1 MTGPGGRSGGNVSLI
16 VTLTPNPSVDRTV
29 EVDEL
34 VRGAVLRAVSATVD
48 AGGKGVNVARALAAN
63 GHVARAVLPS
73 GGAEGAQLAALLSPQ
88 GVEVVLVPVAGA
100 VRANVSIVEPDGTV
114 TKINEPGPVLGTE
127 EVEALVAATIG
138 ATAGAAWL
146 AVSGSLPPGVPAAFY
161 GRLIAAVAP
170 TGVRVA
176 LDTSGEPFQQALAD
190 GPDVVKP
197 NRHELAEAVGQ
208 SIATLGDAVEAAQ
221 LLRAKGARTVLAS
234 LGADGAVLVDGT
246 GATHAEAPVD
256 VPRSAVGAGDAL
268 LAGFLAAGGAG
279 VPALVEALAWGAAA
293 TSLPGSRMPG
303 PGDIRREAVIV
314 HPALDPARALTEG
327 S

>member
-1 MTGPGGRSGGNVSLI
+1 MI

-29 EVDEL
+29 EVDQL
-34 VRGAVLRAVSATVD
+34 VRGAVLRALSARVD

-63 GHVARAVLPS
+63 GRPARAVLPS

-114 TKINEPGPVLGTE
+114 TKINEPGPVLSAE
-127 EVEALVAATIG
+127 EVEAMVAATLD

-146 AVSGSLPPGVPAAFY
+146 AVSGSLPPGVPAGFY
-161 GRLIAAVAP
+161 GRLIDALAP
-170 TGVRVA
+170 TGVRIA
-176 LDTSGEPFQQALAD
+176 LDTSGEPFTHALGDA
-190 GPDVVKP
+190 PDVVKP

-208 SIATLGDAVEAAQ
+208 SIATIGDAVEAAQ

-234 LGADGAVLVDGT
+234 LGADGAILVDGT
-246 GATHAEAPVD
+246 GATHAEARVD

-303 PGDIRREAVIV
+303 PGDIRRDAVVV
-314 HPALDPARALTEG
+314 HHALDPARALKEG